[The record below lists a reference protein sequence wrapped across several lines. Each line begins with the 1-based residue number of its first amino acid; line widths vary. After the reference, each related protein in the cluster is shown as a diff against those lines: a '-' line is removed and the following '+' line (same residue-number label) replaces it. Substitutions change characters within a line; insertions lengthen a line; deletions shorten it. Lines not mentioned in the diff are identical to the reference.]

1 MSTTAA
7 SPTTVIRATGL
18 HRHFGA
24 GDRTVRAVDGIDLT
38 VHRGEIVGLLGPNGA
53 GKSTLIDLIL
63 GLTTPTAGTVDVVG
77 TTPAAAVADQRIG
90 AVMQSG
96 GLLPDLTVAT
106 TVRMIASTYPHPRP
120 VDDLLELADLTA
132 IAHRRVGRCSGG
144 EQQRLRFA
152 LALVGDPELL
162 ILDEP
167 TAGMDA
173 TARHRFWDTM
183 ADRAAEGT
191 TVVFATHYLEEAQN
205 FARRIVLV
213 DDGRITADASPD
225 ELREYDAGR
234 VLTWTRDGT
243 TCTEDVPDAAASDAR
258 ARTLLADPA
267 VSDLRIAAHTLED
280 TFLRLTRKDPS

>member
-7 SPTTVIRATGL
+7 PPTTVIRATGL

-234 VLTWTRDGT
+234 VLTWTRDGAT
-243 TCTEDVPDAAASDAR
+243 RTEDVPDAAASDAR